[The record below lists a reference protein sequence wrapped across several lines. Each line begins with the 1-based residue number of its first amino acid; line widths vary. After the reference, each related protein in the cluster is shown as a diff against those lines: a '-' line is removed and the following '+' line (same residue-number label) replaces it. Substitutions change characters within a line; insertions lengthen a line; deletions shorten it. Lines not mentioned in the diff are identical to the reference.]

1 MSERLLALF
10 DDPDTAEAAVTA
22 LGAREVEGVRVVSP
36 AAYPVVHQTGRP
48 GPWRLMGFLAV
59 AGGLLGLATAI
70 VLEVWSSTWMHLDVG
85 GKAVVAW
92 PAFTVVMFELTM
104 LGAGLT
110 NFTALIVLSWWSRRK
125 VAKAARDAVVADR
138 LAVVVPVD
146 GKDQAAVDEI
156 KRDLAGALSMEVAS

>member
-1 MSERLLALF
+1 MSDRLLALF

-22 LGAREVEGVRVVSP
+22 LGNREVAGVRVVSP
-36 AAYPVVHQTGRP
+36 AAYPVVHRTGRP

-70 VLEVWSSTWMHLDVG
+70 GLEVWSSMWMNLDVG

-125 VAKAARDAVVADR
+125 VSKQARDAVVADR

-146 GKDQAAVDEI
+146 GKDEAAVEAI
-156 KRDLAGALSMEVAS
+156 KRDLAGALSLEVAS